1 MNGDTSASAAAQ
13 RKKLQEE
20 LANAQQELEETY
32 YDREIEMQQ
41 KALDETLELYK
52 EDKEKKM
59 EELDEYLKHEE
70 QVIAD
75 SYELVLSNSEVVYT
89 KLNEMAKEYNIEILN
104 SVVDPWNQ
112 GTTALGTY
120 GESLELATS
129 GYVAQLKLIEDELN
143 NIQNQA
149 DAAARSLIAMANA
162 QSSQIINSGTSS
174 KPSSSGKTSTPA
186 NKPSSTT
193 SGKPS
198 VGQTV
203 TVKTSATNWSRDGG
217 NGTRIASFVKGN
229 SYTVKQVSGNE
240 VLIGTSSGY
249 TGWINKKDL
258 IGYAKGT
265 TGVKKNGPAV
275 IDENGLEEIVM
286 HTKGGKVAYLTKGT
300 SVLPHDI
307 SENLMKLGSIDY
319 RALLDRNKPKVGA
332 PYVVN
337 NDIELN
343 LNVGEVIHVEHMD
356 NDSLPE
362 IQDAIQKQLDSY
374 IKRMNNGVR
383 KYAR

>member
-1 MNGDTSASAAAQ
+1 MAKAQ
-13 RKKLQEE
+13 E
-20 LANAQQELEETY
+20 ELEETY

-89 KLNEMAKEYNIEILN
+89 RLNEMAKEYNIEILN

-149 DAAARSLIAMANA
+149 DATARSLIAMANA

-186 NKPSSTT
+186 SKPSST
-193 SGKPS
+193 S
-198 VGQTV
+198 
-203 TVKTSATNWSRDGG
+203 
-217 NGTRIASFVKGN
+217 
-229 SYTVKQVSGNE
+229 
-240 VLIGTSSGY
+240 
-249 TGWINKKDL
+249 
-258 IGYAKGT
+258 
-265 TGVKKNGPAV
+265 
-275 IDENGLEEIVM
+275 
-286 HTKGGKVAYLTKGT
+286 
-300 SVLPHDI
+300 
-307 SENLMKLGSIDY
+307 
-319 RALLDRNKPKVGA
+319 
-332 PYVVN
+332 
-337 NDIELN
+337 
-343 LNVGEVIHVEHMD
+343 
-356 NDSLPE
+356 
-362 IQDAIQKQLDSY
+362 
-374 IKRMNNGVR
+374 
-383 KYAR
+383 